1 MNYTGRPFRVPTGAK
16 KERCDIE
23 NKIKLEQAKH
33 RLEEAQARDRQ
44 KERKARTHRLIRE
57 GAALERVLPQIKS
70 VELDELELYLQTKLR
85 E

>member
-1 MNYTGRPFRVPTGAK
+1 MEDRT
-16 KERCDIE
+16 
-23 NKIKLEQAKH
+23 KLEQAKH

-57 GAALERVLPQIKS
+57 GAALERVLPQIKDI
-70 VELDELELYLQTKLR
+70 ELDELELYLKTKLR

>member
-1 MNYTGRPFRVPTGAK
+1 MQMEDR
-16 KERCDIE
+16 
-23 NKIKLEQAKH
+23 IKLEQARH

-70 VELDELELYLQTKLR
+70 IDLDELELFLQTNLR

>member
-1 MNYTGRPFRVPTGAK
+1 MQMEDR
-16 KERCDIE
+16 
-23 NKIKLEQAKH
+23 IKPKQAKH

-57 GAALERVLPQIKS
+57 GAALERVLPQIKD
-70 VELDELELYLQTKLR
+70 VDLDELELYLKTKLR

>member
-1 MNYTGRPFRVPTGAK
+1 MEDR
-16 KERCDIE
+16 
-23 NKIKLEQAKH
+23 IKLEQAKH

-57 GAALERVLPQIKS
+57 GAALERVLPQIRG
-70 VELDELELYLQTKLR
+70 VDMDELELYLKTKLR

>member
-1 MNYTGRPFRVPTGAK
+1 MEDR
-16 KERCDIE
+16 
-23 NKIKLEQAKH
+23 IKLEQARH

-70 VELDELELYLQTKLR
+70 VDLDELELYLKTKFHD
-85 E
+85 

>member
-1 MNYTGRPFRVPTGAK
+1 MEDR
-16 KERCDIE
+16 
-23 NKIKLEQAKH
+23 IKLEQARH

-57 GAALERVLPQIKS
+57 GAALERVLPQIRG
-70 VELDELELYLQTKLR
+70 VDMDELELYLKTKLR

>member
-1 MNYTGRPFRVPTGAK
+1 M
-16 KERCDIE
+16 ED
-23 NKIKLEQAKH
+23 KIKLEQAKH

-44 KERKARTHRLIRE
+44 KERKARTYRLIRE

-70 VELDELELYLQTKLR
+70 IDMDELELYLKTKLR

>member
-1 MNYTGRPFRVPTGAK
+1 MEDR
-16 KERCDIE
+16 
-23 NKIKLEQAKH
+23 IKLEQAKH

-44 KERKARTHRLIRE
+44 KERRARTHRLIRE

-70 VELDELELYLQTKLR
+70 IDLDELELFLQTKLR

>member
-1 MNYTGRPFRVPTGAK
+1 MEDR
-16 KERCDIE
+16 
-23 NKIKLEQAKH
+23 IKLEQVKH

-57 GAALERVLPQIKS
+57 GAALERVLPQIKD
-70 VELDELELYLQTKLR
+70 VDLDELELFLQTKLR

>member
-1 MNYTGRPFRVPTGAK
+1 ME
-16 KERCDIE
+16 ER
-23 NKIKLEQAKH
+23 IKLEQAKH
-33 RLEEAQARDRQ
+33 RLEEVQACNRQ

-70 VELDELELYLQTKLR
+70 IDMDELELYLKTKLR

>member
-1 MNYTGRPFRVPTGAK
+1 MEDRT
-16 KERCDIE
+16 
-23 NKIKLEQAKH
+23 KLEQARH

-57 GAALERVLPQIKS
+57 GAALERVLPQIKD
-70 VELDELELYLQTKLR
+70 VDLDELELFLKTKLR